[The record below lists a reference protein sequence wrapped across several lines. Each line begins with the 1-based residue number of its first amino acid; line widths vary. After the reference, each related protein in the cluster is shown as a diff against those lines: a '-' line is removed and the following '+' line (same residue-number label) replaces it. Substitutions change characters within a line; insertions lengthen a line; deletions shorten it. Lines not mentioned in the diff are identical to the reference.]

1 MVHDTPYDQDAHDR
15 LKATMVA
22 LARVRAQLNSPDKV
36 MQATVSQSLAVAAI
50 FQKMATD
57 HAPKH
62 QADLLEGR
70 VYEILNLL
78 KIHAQQ
84 TAFTTQR
91 ISAYLEQLSDLF
103 PEAGWRK
110 KLIVDVQQRRADM
123 MIMRQGV
130 AQSETI
136 CSRGDVIYHDPA
148 AIIRSLHAID
158 DARENVSTMWQ
169 KALAT
174 PPRVHPEP
182 LEKRVE
188 YAAAWLGDISK
199 FQLEMV
205 KVQGWV
211 AEKCLLL
218 VAARSTIPDCSESD
232 VSGRMR
238 DYSAL
243 AGYMLVEMKRL
254 LDGNDYNARAAY
266 ASRDLGRPFFQ
277 PQPQ

>member
-1 MVHDTPYDQDAHDR
+1 MIENRPYDQTMHDR
-15 LKATMVA
+15 LKDSMVA
-22 LARVRAQLNSPDKV
+22 LARLRAQINSSDRVVRA
-36 MQATVSQSLAVAAI
+36 TVHQSLSVAAI
-50 FQKMATD
+50 FQKMAVGHT
-57 HAPKH
+57 PKNR
-62 QADLLEGR
+62 ADLLEGR

-78 KIHAQQ
+78 KIHAQH

-91 ISAYLEQLSDLF
+91 ISAYLEQMLDLF

-110 KLIVDVQQRRADM
+110 KLIGEIQQRRADM

-130 AQSETI
+130 AQSESI
-136 CSRGDVIYHDPA
+136 FSSGNVIFHDPE

-158 DARENVSTMWQ
+158 DARDNVNTTWHKAIVTRPQ
-169 KALAT
+169 HHLDALA
-174 PPRVHPEP
+174 P
-182 LEKRVE
+182 RVE
-188 YAAAWLGDISK
+188 YAAAWLGDLSK

-205 KVQGWV
+205 KAQGRI

-218 VAARSTIPDCSESD
+218 VAARSTIPDCNEND

-254 LDGNDYNARAAY
+254 LDGNEHNARATY
-266 ASRDLGRPFFQ
+266 ASRDFGRPFFQ
-277 PQPQ
+277 PQ